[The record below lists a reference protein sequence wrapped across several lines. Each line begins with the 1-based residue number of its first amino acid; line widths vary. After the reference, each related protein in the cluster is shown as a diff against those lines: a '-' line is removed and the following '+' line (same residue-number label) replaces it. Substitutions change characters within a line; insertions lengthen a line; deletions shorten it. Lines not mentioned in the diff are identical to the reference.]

1 MERKIK
7 LTMHL
12 KDSTQEII
20 KARIAYKTIIML
32 EKIR

>member
-12 KDSTQEII
+12 KDNTLEIF
-20 KARIAYKTIIML
+20 KVRIAYKTIIML